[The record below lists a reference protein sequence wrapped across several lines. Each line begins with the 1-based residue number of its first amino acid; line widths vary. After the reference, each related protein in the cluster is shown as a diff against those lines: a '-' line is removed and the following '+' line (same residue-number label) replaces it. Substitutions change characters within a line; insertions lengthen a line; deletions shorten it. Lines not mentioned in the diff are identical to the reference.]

1 MLKVKRKRGIT
12 GSVGA
17 RLVAAPLGLVAVTL
31 LAGGIR
37 LVMLGGSPYYLLA
50 GLACLCRELPLGPP
64 EVPLAPFYLRETDA
78 EVHFPQA
85 SSHLSEAQSRGQ
97 AR

>member
-50 GLACLCRELPLGPP
+50 GLACLTVACGLW
-64 EVPLAPFYLRETDA
+64 
-78 EVHFPQA
+78 
-85 SSHLSEAQSRGQ
+85 Q
-97 AR
+97 ARQSPSSTG